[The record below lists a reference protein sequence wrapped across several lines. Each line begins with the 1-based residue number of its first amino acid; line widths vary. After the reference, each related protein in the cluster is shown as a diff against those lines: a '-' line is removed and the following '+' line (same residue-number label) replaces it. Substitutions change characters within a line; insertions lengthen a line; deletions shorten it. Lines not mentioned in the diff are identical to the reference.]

1 MWDTAD
7 NSLTYGHQDQLW
19 ILITKH
25 LADGSIKCQFEF
37 QNEDVILFDFVSK
50 RTFSDDEKFCFHKQA
65 KLVILDI

>member
-25 LADGSIKCQFEF
+25 LADGCIKCQFEF
-37 QNEDVILFDFVSK
+37 QNEDVILFGFVSK
-50 RTFSDDEKFCFHKQA
+50 RTFGDDEKFRFHKQA
-65 KLVILDI
+65 KFVIPNI